1 VSPRRLL
8 VVAASSLLEE
18 PALREAIRQHAAGEE
33 PEVHIVAP
41 APPSSWLQRLTG
53 DVDKARAEAED
64 AARQAAEAVEGMAS
78 VDAEVGDPDLSQ
90 AIDDALR
97 RFPADEL
104 IVVSPPSSE
113 AGRLDE
119 SGARESL
126 ERFGLPVTYISAS
139 GS

>member
-1 VSPRRLL
+1 MNPRRLL
-8 VVAASSLLEE
+8 VVAGSPLLDES
-18 PALREAIRQHAAGEE
+18 ALREAVRQHAGGEE
-33 PEVHIVAP
+33 PEVHVVSP
-41 APPSSWLQRLTG
+41 APRTSWLQRLTG

-113 AGRLDE
+113 VGRLDE
-119 SGARESL
+119 SDARESL
-126 ERFGLPVTYISAS
+126 EGFGLPVTYISVS
-139 GS
+139 RP

>member
-1 VSPRRLL
+1 VTPRRLL
-8 VVAASSLLEE
+8 VVAASSSLEE
-18 PALREAIRQHAAGEE
+18 PALREAVRQHAGGEE
-33 PEVHIVAP
+33 PEVHVVAP
-41 APPSSWLQRLTG
+41 APASSWLQRLTG

-64 AARQAAEAVEGMAS
+64 AARQAAEAVEGMAT

-104 IVVSPPSSE
+104 IVVGPPSSE
-113 AGRLDE
+113 AGQLDE

-126 ERFGLPVTYISAS
+126 ERFGLPVTYISVS
-139 GS
+139 GP